1 MVRPIGKNISARIQN
16 WDSGTCYQM
25 CVNIVGFLGGPV
37 HRHKLAEKRNWR
49 PIRLPAGSER
59 GTLDIDDYGDDQ

>member
-1 MVRPIGKNISARIQN
+1 MLPDVREYGR
-16 WDSGTCYQM
+16 
-25 CVNIVGFLGGPV
+25 FLGVPLQL

-49 PIRLPAGSER
+49 PIRLPAGPER

>member
-1 MVRPIGKNISARIQN
+1 MLSDVCGYSR
-16 WDSGTCYQM
+16 
-25 CVNIVGFLGGPV
+25 FLGGPV

-49 PIRLPAGSER
+49 PIRLPAEPER